1 MMTWRAVWILVAAAA
16 LCGAVSGSAW
26 AEEKTLSIILRDNL
40 FDPAEVRIKAGEKV
54 ILVVKN
60 TDKGAEEFESEE
72 LKIEKIIPAGREAKF
87 KIGPLTPGT
96 YKFFGEFHADTAQ
109 GRIVVE

>member
-1 MMTWRAVWILVAAAA
+1 MKSWRAVLILVALAA
-16 LCGAVSGSAW
+16 LCGAPSGSAW
-26 AEEKTLSIILRDNL
+26 AEEKTISIAIRDNK

-60 TDKGAEEFESEE
+60 ADKGAEEFESEE
-72 LKIEKIIPAGREAKF
+72 LKIEKIIPPGREAKF

-96 YKFFGEFHADTAQ
+96 YKFFGEFHEDTAQ
-109 GRIVVE
+109 GRVVVE